1 MSESFRARA
10 LPTRPPPTVEVL
22 ADPDA
27 ACRAVAAR
35 IADAAAYAI
44 AARGHFAM
52 AVSGGASPI
61 PVFRLLAGELHDRVL
76 WPAVHAWLNDERCVP
91 PDHAESNWGML
102 RRELLDHVEV
112 PPAQRHRF
120 EGELPAAEAAHRAE
134 VALRRYAADRA
145 VDTLF
150 DVVLLGVGD
159 DGHTASLFPDGPEL
173 EERTRLVVPSRA
185 PEGVTIRDRVTM
197 TIPAL
202 ESTREVI
209 VLAYGREK
217 REPMRAALER
227 RVPAGLA
234 WGEERTTWIVD
245 RAAGA

>member
-1 MSESFRARA
+1 MSDRFQPRA

-22 ADPDA
+22 PDVEA
-27 ACRAVAAR
+27 TCRAVAAR
-35 IADAAAYAI
+35 IVDAAAHAI

-61 PVFRLLAGELHDRVL
+61 PVFQLLAGEMRERVL

-102 RRELLDHVEV
+102 RRELLDHVDV

-120 EGELPAAEAAHRAE
+120 EGERPPAEAADRAE
-134 VALRRYAADRA
+134 AALRRYAADRA
-145 VDTLF
+145 VETLF

-159 DGHTASLFPDGPEL
+159 DGHTASLFPGGPEL
-173 EERTRLVVPSRA
+173 AERERLVVASRA
-185 PEGVTIRDRVTM
+185 PEGVAVRDRVTM
-197 TIPAL
+197 TVPAL
-202 ESTREVI
+202 ESAREVI
-209 VLAYGREK
+209 VLAYGASK
-217 REPMRAALER
+217 RSPMRDALAR